1 MEKKSYITL
10 LSVISMIAVVFLH
23 TNTCFWNFSYDSYWA
38 SANIIESI
46 FYFAVPIFYMI
57 TGVTLI
63 DYKDRYSDKEYL
75 KKRVQKTLIPFL
87 IWSLIGLIYMI
98 LVHNVKYGFK
108 DIINGII
115 NTEIVNIYWFFIP
128 LFIIY
133 MSIPLYSYIKKQDRK
148 KLFSY
153 LAILGFIL
161 NSLIPFLK
169 NVLGI
174 NSLWPLTLTVINGY
188 LIYPIIGYLLDRY
201 ELSKKLK
208 ITIYILAIV
217 GLLMHII
224 GTYYLS
230 IKEGEIIQIFKGY
243 TNVPAILYAT
253 GIFIFFKDY
262 GNKIM
267 KKISKIINFLSKY
280 TFSTYLI
287 HFFIMDI
294 LTILLKKI
302 NILNTS
308 LLYRLLGPFIVI
320 PIAILITIILRKI
333 KVVKNIVP

>member
-1 MEKKSYITL
+1 
-10 LSVISMIAVVFLH
+10 
-23 TNTCFWNFSYDSYWA
+23 
-38 SANIIESI
+38 
-46 FYFAVPIFYMI
+46 
-57 TGVTLI
+57 
-63 DYKDRYSDKEYL
+63 
-75 KKRVQKTLIPFL
+75 
-87 IWSLIGLIYMI
+87 
-98 LVHNVKYGFK
+98 
-108 DIINGII
+108 
-115 NTEIVNIYWFFIP
+115 
-128 LFIIY
+128 
-133 MSIPLYSYIKKQDRK
+133 
-148 KLFSY
+148 
-153 LAILGFIL
+153 
-161 NSLIPFLK
+161 
-169 NVLGI
+169 
-174 NSLWPLTLTVINGY
+174 
-188 LIYPIIGYLLDRY
+188 
-201 ELSKKLK
+201 
-208 ITIYILAIV
+208 
-217 GLLMHII
+217 MHII

-230 IKEGEIIQIFKGY
+230 IKEGEIIQAFKGY